1 MNTSDSR
8 GSRLRWPWALGV
20 VVSLGL
26 LMHCAFAGERTVS
39 DPAGSLPFD
48 ATQPFKLDFG
58 RGSGWH
64 GLDTV
69 AIAQDGQTSLHRSR
83 RNGSWERSSLRL
95 SAEQIRAVA
104 RAVARHGLPRL
115 AKEYHTDIADGTQ
128 WVLWIR
134 QGQRQKAT
142 YFNNNFPD
150 SIRHFARQLDGVLRS
165 AGYDALR
172 WQPVKSRDHEKELW
186 NSIK

>member
-1 MNTSDSR
+1 
-8 GSRLRWPWALGV
+8 LAL

-26 LMHCAFAGERTVS
+26 LVQCAFAGERTVS
-39 DPAGSLPFD
+39 EPAGALPFD
-48 ATQPFKLDFG
+48 VTQPFKLDFG

-69 AIAQDGQTSLHRSR
+69 AIAQDGQTSLHRLR
-83 RNGSWERSSLRL
+83 RDGRWERSSLRL
-95 SAEQIRAVA
+95 SPEQFRAVA
-104 RAVARHGLPRL
+104 QAVARHGLPRL
-115 AKEYHTDIADGTQ
+115 AKEYHTTLADGTQ

-134 QGQRQKAT
+134 QRQRQKAT
-142 YFNNNFPD
+142 YFNNNFPA
-150 SIRHFARQLDGVLRS
+150 SIRHFARQLDGILRS

-172 WQPVKSRDHEKELW
+172 WQPAKSRNHERELW